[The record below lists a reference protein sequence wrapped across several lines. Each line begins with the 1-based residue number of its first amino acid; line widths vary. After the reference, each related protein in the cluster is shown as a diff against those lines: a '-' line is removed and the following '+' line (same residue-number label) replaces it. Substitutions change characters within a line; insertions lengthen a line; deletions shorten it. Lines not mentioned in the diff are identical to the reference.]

1 MAQTVSGRPRIAE
14 DRVQYQYYR
23 TEPSNT
29 LLQIVMERYLFQ
41 IHITQSYV
49 HISAQLFFE
58 KY

>member
-1 MAQTVSGRPRIAE
+1 
-14 DRVQYQYYR
+14 
-23 TEPSNT
+23 
-29 LLQIVMERYLFQ
+29 MERYLFQ